1 MKVRKDL
8 SAERDRV
15 YNDLVEAWSGLE
27 VARGKWV
34 ENPLDPVL
42 KTRLDELMSKAAK
55 LEERFSEVYT
65 SLYGSWYGIDQ

>member
-1 MKVRKDL
+1 MKVKKSL
-8 SAERDRV
+8 NAERDRAF
-15 YNDLVEAWSGLE
+15 NDLVESWSELE

-42 KTRLDELMSKAAK
+42 KSRLEELGRKAAK
-55 LEERFSEVYT
+55 LEERFIEVYT